1 MIAGYVCTILRFL
14 YTPFVLATSN
24 LQFPIPADMNNAHG
38 SFELSKHCELSIFV
52 QFALSARCCITHC
65 RTTSTLAVNKR
76 GVPL

>member
-24 LQFPIPADMNNAHG
+24 LQFPIPTDMNNARG
-38 SFELSKHCELSIFV
+38 SLVLSKHCELPIFV